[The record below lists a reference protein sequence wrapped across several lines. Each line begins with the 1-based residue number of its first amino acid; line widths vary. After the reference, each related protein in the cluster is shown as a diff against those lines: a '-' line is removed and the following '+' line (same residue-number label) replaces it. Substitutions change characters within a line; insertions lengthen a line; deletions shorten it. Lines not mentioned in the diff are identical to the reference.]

1 MTHYVTKWIV
11 SSSLTQSVQGD
22 LNGPP
27 GQSLWIFLPI
37 DEGLIS
43 RVLLACVCFWIHI
56 DWFLTTWQKMKNIF
70 ISFAFKDFFNKHS
83 FHFLTMKI
91 FPALRCNNGR
101 NIFSHFF
108 PLLWPVG
115 VLLLDLEGWG
125 LKQYVSWSWN
135 YSNIMR

>member
-1 MTHYVTKWIV
+1 MYNILFFVYLRVATFI
-11 SSSLTQSVQGD
+11 
-22 LNGPP
+22 NGYIS
-27 GQSLWIFLPI
+27 QNYSICS
-37 DEGLIS
+37 IS

-70 ISFAFKDFFNKHS
+70 ISFAFKDFFHKHS